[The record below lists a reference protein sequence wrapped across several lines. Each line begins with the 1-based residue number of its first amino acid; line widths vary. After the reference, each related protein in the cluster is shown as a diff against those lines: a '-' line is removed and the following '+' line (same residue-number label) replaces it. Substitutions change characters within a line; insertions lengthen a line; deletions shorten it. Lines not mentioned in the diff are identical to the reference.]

1 MIFQL
6 PYTAIG
12 IALSL
17 VLIVWALVVGGTKSR
32 MIIGSIVAIL
42 FFLPAIFPRSWVSRL
57 SFLGWL
63 FLGMGSFIYLKYHGH
78 VRWR

>member
-6 PYTAIG
+6 PYKEIG

-17 VLIVWALVVGGTKSR
+17 VLTVWAIVVAETKGR
-32 MIIGSIVAIL
+32 AIIGSVIVVL
-42 FFLPAIFPRSWVSRL
+42 FFLPAIFPGSWVSRF
-57 SFLGWL
+57 SFLGWI
-63 FLGMGSFIYLKYHGH
+63 FLGMGSLIYLKYHGH